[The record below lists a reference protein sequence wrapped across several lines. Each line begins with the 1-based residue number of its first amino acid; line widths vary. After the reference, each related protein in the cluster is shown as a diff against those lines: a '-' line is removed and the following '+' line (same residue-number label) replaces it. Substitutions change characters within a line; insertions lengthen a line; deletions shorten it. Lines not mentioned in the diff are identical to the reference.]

1 MGRTARAMVMV
12 GRNFEIREYPVPDP
26 APGTVLL
33 RQELSG
39 ICGTD
44 VHNWEHQRLQG
55 DILLGHENVGIV
67 ERLGAGVKTD
77 HLGRPLEEGDRV
89 VFPPGNPNGSYGFST
104 ADGPPPFRGGFA
116 DYIYLCQPDTVVLK
130 THLPPE
136 VAVLTE
142 PFMVGVHGVM
152 RSGLRFGDTVVIQ
165 GSGPIGLL
173 TLVVAKASGAGRLI
187 VVGGPAGR
195 LELARK
201 IGADVTIDVATT
213 PDVEER
219 TRLVRQNTP
228 RGAGADIVFECA
240 GFLNAIP
247 EGLGYL
253 RQSGTYVEMGHFVDV
268 GTFDFNPNQ
277 MLMRKNARVEAI
289 WGYGGPE
296 TFIRGLPVL
305 ERNEYPFAEL
315 VDPIL
320 PLEQAADGFA
330 ALTGGYRHNGR
341 DVIKIALRGGAA

>member
-12 GRNFEIREYPVPDP
+12 GRNFEMREFPIPDP
-26 APGTVLL
+26 APGTILL
-33 RQELSG
+33 RQELAG

-44 VHNWEHQRLQG
+44 VHNWEYQRLHG

-89 VFPPGNPNGSYGFST
+89 VFPPGHPNGSYGFCAVEGSP
-104 ADGPPPFRGGFA
+104 AFRGGFA
-116 DYIYLCQPDTVVLK
+116 EYIYLSQPDTVVLK
-130 THLPPE
+130 TSLPPE

-142 PFMVGVHGVM
+142 PFMVGVHGAM
-152 RSGLRFGDTVVIQ
+152 RSGLRFGDTVVVQ
-165 GSGPIGLL
+165 GSGAIGLL
-173 TLVVAKASGAGRLI
+173 TLIAAKASGAGRLI
-187 VVGGPAGR
+187 IVGGPSGR
-195 LELARK
+195 LALARK
-201 IGADVTIDVATT
+201 IGADVTIDVTT
-213 PDVEER
+213 IPDVEER

-268 GTFDFNPNQ
+268 GTLEFNPNQ

-296 TFIRGLPVL
+296 TFVRGLPIL

-320 PLEQAADGFA
+320 PLEQVADGFA
-330 ALTGGYRHNGR
+330 ALTGGYRLNGR
-341 DVIKIALRGGAA
+341 DVIKVALRAGAA